1 MPRSY
6 DDPPDGQPPTCVAVP
21 DVGPIFDCLFH
32 FAESTL
38 ALLAKSIQ
46 GSGNGNHRSR
56 PLEQKCDFCDEPGV
70 KPYDQNWCCEAC
82 GQALL
87 DRLSEELVRPAPRQK
102 QKPNS
107 IRPGQRGRRKT

>member
-1 MPRSY
+1 MRN
-6 DDPPDGQPPTCVAVP
+6 DDPPDGQPSTCVAVP
-21 DVGPIFDCLFH
+21 DVGPLFDCVFH

-46 GSGNGNHRSR
+46 STANGNHRPRLSDA
-56 PLEQKCDFCDEPGV
+56 KCDFCDEPGV

-87 DRLSEELVRPAPRQK
+87 DRLAEEIVRPVPQPAPK
-102 QKPNS
+102 NNG
-107 IRPGQRGRRKT
+107 RPGQRGRRK